1 MIIGVGGM
9 SKLVHIVDTTS
20 LGATSSSRRDQR
32 AVHVQLPHES
42 TQGVGP
48 SAVAGAVA
56 SCAPGHLYHYS
67 VYRHVHAS
75 GHDTLTAPPT
85 DSSTSTSSMMEP
97 IACTQSGYDGEGDGC
112 ITIATL
118 HNVWRLVDIVTES
131 IQEIRDD
138 LFMIPIQESLT
149 GQRSSSHELV
159 IDNN

>member
-32 AVHVQLPHES
+32 AVHVQLPHEL
-42 TQGVGP
+42 TKGIGP
-48 SAVAGAVA
+48 SA
-56 SCAPGHLYHYS
+56 SGHLYHYS

-75 GHDTLTAPPT
+75 GHDTLTVPPQIA
-85 DSSTSTSSMMEP
+85 SSTSTSSMMEP

-118 HNVWRLVDIVTES
+118 HNVWRLVDIDTES